1 MANVEVS
8 KMMNATDLLGKGHS
22 SILLMGPPKTG
33 KTTFTCSGSRFAEDA
48 VIPSKPLDTPDVLL
62 ISLDAEGYAG
72 AIGSGY
78 NPRVEDLSGLRS
90 FSELN
95 RAIASTIQEARKLI
109 EKGELGIVGIDLGA
123 LANFILLLAAGDAGA
138 VESDMVSKDLDFG
151 ARNVNWQQVSAMGL
165 MVYRAL
171 RVLPC
176 TVIGMAHPRITENNF
191 VMDSDSAKI
200 TPAMREKDA
209 LKRDAGAIGGKASKL
224 TADLTK
230 GVVTPWVHNASNIF
244 ARDVSLTELPGH
256 TFRNPKVKREFMTHL
271 HSNEVYSV
279 GSRFASQLPP
289 STDKSL
295 RWILDSC
302 RAVRE
307 VA

>member
-1 MANVEVS
+1 MKTASE
-8 KMMNATDLLGKGHS
+8 LLGTGHS

-33 KTTFTCSGSRFAEDA
+33 KTTVVCSGSIYAGEN
-48 VIPSKPLDTPDVLL
+48 VIPEKRLDVPDVLL
-62 ISLDAEGYAG
+62 ISLDAQGYAG

-78 NPRVEDLSGLRS
+78 NPRVEDLSGLKN
-90 FSELN
+90 FNELN
-95 RAIASTIQEARKLI
+95 RAIASTIVAAKKLV
-109 EKGELGIVGIDLGA
+109 EKGEINVVGIDLGA
-123 LANFILLLAAGDAGA
+123 LANFILLLAAGDAG
-138 VESDMVSKDLDFG
+138 VSEQSITNMEIDLG

-176 TVIGMAHPRITENNF
+176 IVVGMAHPRITDNNF
-191 VMDSDSAKI
+191 HLDGQNVTVEQKEKHALK
-200 TPAMREKDA
+200 KDA
-209 LKRDAGAIGGKASKL
+209 SAVGGKAAKL

-230 GVVTPWVHNASNIF
+230 GVVTPWKHNASHLF
-244 ARDVSLTELPGH
+244 ARDMQLTELPGH
-256 TFRNPKVKREFMTHL
+256 TFRNPKIKREYITHL
-271 HSNEVYSV
+271 HSNDVYET

-295 RWILDSC
+295 RWILNQCNQVNFS
-302 RAVRE
+302 E